1 MTLAELG
8 SWNLCVGHQR
18 ERRQPFDRRWPKPE
32 VACDGHRYDLVQTT
46 LSLSRNDSDKM
57 REDLPRGRIAPRA
70 LGAPAFMF

>member
-46 LSLSRNDSDKM
+46 LSLSRNDSD
-57 REDLPRGRIAPRA
+57 
-70 LGAPAFMF
+70 